1 MMVPGYGAGIW
12 VCPSQV
18 VYLRS
23 SVRLDG
29 RTRGWKAGLLDEGGF
44 GFAWMGGVRGGLDGR
59 GLEGDELCGMEGKE
73 KIRCFRCKCVGS
85 KLSAQ
90 TDLVAQA

>member
-1 MMVPGYGAGIW
+1 M
-12 VCPSQV
+12 
-18 VYLRS
+18 RS
-23 SVRLDG
+23 SVRLNG

-73 KIRCFRCKCVGS
+73 KIRCLGVSVLAQSFRLKQILWL
-85 KLSAQ
+85 KLRRLRWLKGCS
-90 TDLVAQA
+90 